1 MDFFKLFNFLVIS
14 AAAVASMT
22 SIRCAHAQDC
32 MESPADCDATQ
43 VLSDFPLFDAQATS
57 DLKPKKYCGR
67 YERMSLSDDGNT
79 AQYKV
84 VYVDASANNT
94 PTHDT
99 STLKVA
105 SNTGIYVTYGSD
117 TGTVYQLTLDYVNGD
132 QCLIGHCNCTVTQY
146 YMLAK
151 PDSDALEYK
160 KCFNK
165 IDGYSG
171 GNLTMLRGLQ
181 KCRNISPK
189 P

>member
-105 SNTGIYVTYGSD
+105 SNTGIYVTYGSE
-117 TGTVYQLTLDYVNGD
+117 
-132 QCLIGHCNCTVTQY
+132 Y